1 MTAYL
6 DAVRRY
12 AVFSGRSSRSQ
23 FWFYHLTLLG
33 LAVAGFII
41 DIAISG
47 GSEPQPLISALI
59 VIGHYIPSLAII
71 VRRLHDANLSGWLV
85 LLCLL
90 PGIGVIAFI
99 VFGCLAPT
107 PGPNRFD
114 PSHSTGSQSA
124 TDGQTGASQAAGASA
139 VERIEKLAS
148 LRASGAIN
156 DGEFE
161 RMKADVLGKTEQG
174 NG

>member
-1 MTAYL
+1 MSAYL
-6 DAVRRY
+6 DAMRRY
-12 AVFSGRSSRSQ
+12 FTFSGRSSRSQ
-23 FWFYHLTLLG
+23 FWIYHLTLLV
-33 LAVAGFII
+33 LAIVGFII

-47 GSEPQPLISALI
+47 GGEPQPLVSALI

-90 PGIGVIAFI
+90 PGLGVIAFI

-114 PSHSTGSQSA
+114 RATATAPHSPEV
-124 TDGQTGASQAAGASA
+124 GQTAASRPAAASN

-148 LRASGAIN
+148 LRATGAI
-156 DGEFE
+156 DEDEFQ
-161 RMKADVLGKTEQG
+161 RMKADILGGTAR
-174 NG
+174 